1 MKKEKQIALL
11 AVITILAFVA
21 LIGMYLFDS
30 ARMNFYINSPS
41 NSSAESTLSE
51 MNSAE
56 SSEPSKQIEPINI
69 NAARDIDFI
78 ALPGIGEVLAER
90 IVAYRDEYGAFES
103 IDDLL
108 NVDGIYQSKLD
119 SIREYIILE

>member
-1 MKKEKQIALL
+1 MKKEKQVVLL

-69 NAARDIDFI
+69 NAARDIDLI